1 MSKLPKVK
9 FKLPTIKR
17 EAEIMTSFCKL
28 RKTGWDKSR
37 TVYKNHPEL
46 GKILKD

>member
-1 MSKLPKVK
+1 MPKVK

-17 EAEIMTSFCKL
+17 EAEILTSFCKP
-28 RKTGWDKSR
+28 RKTGWDKSG

-46 GKILKD
+46 GEI